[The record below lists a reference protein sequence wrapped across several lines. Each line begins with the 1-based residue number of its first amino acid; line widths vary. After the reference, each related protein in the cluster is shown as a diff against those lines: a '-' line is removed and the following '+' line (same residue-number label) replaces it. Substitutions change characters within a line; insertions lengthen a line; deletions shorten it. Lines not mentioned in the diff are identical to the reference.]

1 MSAIVKRRRCALDD
15 LPSVDLWKMIRLC
28 TGEGAVLLR
37 QGGEMLAERT
47 VLSEADAG
55 REAAQRLYSEG
66 LKAQIEDPLTA
77 EFARAAVAEFS
88 RLQREH
94 TPGIYLEALEAA
106 EAGAEDLNIDEY
118 HGVIEVVQNAD
129 DAAGRELR
137 IAVRSRAGGRDLLF
151 VHDGEAVRL
160 PDLIAMALAFLSTK
174 REDPYSKG
182 RFGIGL
188 KTLKRLGDTL
198 TVHCGPYH
206 AAIASSAVSPA
217 PEAGAIPTFYRPD
230 RGETMLELRLR
241 PGFSSSDFKG
251 WLSQTDVSSMLFLE
265 SLRSITLVTLRTR
278 KPSVSLRLEEERLP
292 ERMLTVGRHSLLC
305 SEMILRDRRTDRVWH
320 RYTVDRPV
328 PPSAPK
334 RRKAY
339 MAAIKP
345 LRYALVYPMLLRS
358 IARQWQAPEQ
368 VRRVRVTDPIAAAR
382 PHDYADAFELRLE
395 EPDGL
400 SPEEWVRAGV
410 DATPAW
416 IKRVAGHADGL
427 GSARIVES
435 SAEVVVLEDSD
446 PLMDTVMIGR
456 NLEPQRRVLTTV
468 LHYRRPVPA
477 RAVWALVGVL
487 HRRTAKRLV
496 AGGRRQGPG
505 ATSRAEGVRHA
516 WRSARARRQGHA

>member
-1 MSAIVKRRRCALDD
+1 
-15 LPSVDLWKMIRLC
+15 
-28 TGEGAVLLR
+28 
-37 QGGEMLAERT
+37 
-47 VLSEADAG
+47 
-55 REAAQRLYSEG
+55 
-66 LKAQIEDPLTA
+66 
-77 EFARAAVAEFS
+77 
-88 RLQREH
+88 
-94 TPGIYLEALEAA
+94 
-106 EAGAEDLNIDEY
+106 
-118 HGVIEVVQNAD
+118 
-129 DAAGRELR
+129 
-137 IAVRSRAGGRDLLF
+137 
-151 VHDGEAVRL
+151 VRL
-160 PDLIAMALAFLSTK
+160 PKTAHTSRPWRVHEFTGDFELEDVWELPTPGGPNDLARVVQLAVTLSAGYEYPAIVRALFALRWK
-174 REDPYSKG
+174 LGKV
-182 RFGIGL
+182 FGWDEA
-188 KTLKRLGDTL
+188 DTS
-198 TVHCGPYH
+198 V
-206 AAIASSAVSPA
+206 
-217 PEAGAIPTFYRPD
+217 
-230 RGETMLELRLR
+230 GERV
-241 PGFSSSDFKG
+241 P
-251 WLSQTDVSSMLFLE
+251 
-265 SLRSITLVTLRTR
+265 SLR
-278 KPSVSLRLEEERLP
+278 ERLP
-292 ERMLTVGRHSLLC
+292 DDLLEGFRGPDLHAVPGRADVDGPPIFVSIYQTDDEWVTEYASKTVHSL
-305 SEMILRDRRTDRVWH
+305 MHIGW
-320 RYTVDRPV
+320 V
-328 PPSAPK
+328 PDDSGEGYYAQMAVLVKPNGWLG
-334 RRKAY
+334 KAY

-435 SAEVVVLEDSD
+435 TAEVVVLEDSD

-516 WRSARARRQGHA
+516 